1 MGFWKKAIQFVAA
14 GIVLV
19 VGFLFS
25 LSPALAKA
33 TQDQIKKPSTQE
45 VIPPATTS
53 QTKEEPAKEVTLDQV
68 VTQLSKSP
76 HFQELYKLME
86 EKYPSDEEA
95 FHLALDL
102 GIRGRARLNDE
113 MLAKWA
119 GVKAKMLDQF
129 KKEEVAMCAA
139 VARENPDSSQ
149 LMKSIAHIAPK
160 DLNAYWAIY
169 LKAAEAELDGDKIVL
184 LDHKEMGHA
193 WNGFLH
199 PLPKE
204 TSLRVKS
211 FIQREKKSEEDA
223 CWIGKTLFAI
233 LTTMNVP
240 QKEVLIRTLAVAPVG
255 KVLPPGLKNSV
266 SGK

>member
-1 MGFWKKAIQFVAA
+1 M
-14 GIVLV
+14 
-19 VGFLFS
+19 
-25 LSPALAKA
+25 
-33 TQDQIKKPSTQE
+33 
-45 VIPPATTS
+45 
-53 QTKEEPAKEVTLDQV
+53 TLDQV

-76 HFQELYKLME
+76 HFQELYTLME
-86 EKYPSDEEA
+86 EKYPSKEEA
-95 FHLALDL
+95 FHLALEL

-113 MLAKWA
+113 MLATWA

-129 KKEEVAMCAA
+129 EKAEVVTCAA

-149 LMKSIAHIAPK
+149 LMKSVAHIAPK

-169 LKAAEAELDGDKIVL
+169 LKAAEAELDGDKIVV

-193 WNGFLH
+193 WKEFLH

-204 TSLRVKS
+204 TSSRVKS
-211 FIQREKKSEEDA
+211 FIQREEKSEEDA
-223 CWIGKTLFAI
+223 CWVGKTLFAI

-255 KVLPPGLKNSV
+255 KVLPPGLKNGV